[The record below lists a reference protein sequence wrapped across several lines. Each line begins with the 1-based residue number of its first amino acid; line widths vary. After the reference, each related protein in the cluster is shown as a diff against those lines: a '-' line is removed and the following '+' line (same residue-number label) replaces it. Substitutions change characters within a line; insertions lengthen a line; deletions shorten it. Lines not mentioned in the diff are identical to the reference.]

1 MHPAV
6 KVLLGLIF
14 IGIGLF
20 LFVDAVYPILGLS
33 NYIPGDFLTNFIIV
47 ITGMIPP
54 FLIVVGL
61 FVVWLEMDEIKAE
74 REIKAEEDKAKKA
87 AESKSSKAKK

>member
-1 MHPAV
+1 MNSAV

-14 IGIGLF
+14 IGIGLWMF
-20 LFVDAVYPILGLS
+20 FDSVFTQIIPIPWLE
-33 NYIPGDFLTNFIIV
+33 NFIIV

-54 FLIVVGL
+54 FLILVGL

-87 AESKSSKAKK
+87 AESKSSKAKKK